1 MSNCALDFAFANEE
15 EAFAII
21 EDTCGT
27 LKKPTAAGD
36 RLYTVGPVDFAQE
49 NEFLDDDQVR
59 AHASRFSPIK
69 GRLTPGEWSCN
80 SYVKP
85 SGTVGIAP
93 EHDVFFRAL
102 MGNAFAY
109 SDSHW
114 KYTLAS
120 QLDSFSYWVKK
131 GHTVIA
137 MRGVTVEQAEF
148 GIAGEEI
155 AGIAWSGKYMEE
167 HKAGTAVLHGN
178 HGNSATVIFVQA
190 GQSQLFDVGAYI
202 NVGTSTG
209 GHLIESINYTN
220 DRITIAT
227 GLSGAQAGGATVDG
241 WWPTAGDELG
251 TPVHGKMGMVE
262 IDNVEAVIISARVT
276 IVNNIKYYENEKN
289 NLWTAERYGRPK
301 FRNVDGE
308 LELHFLEEG
317 VSYWYRASHQIQN
330 ALLIPV
336 GNVGGYIMQLY
347 IPHAEYRT
355 PKVSGEEEFT
365 QNVPFIAV
373 VETGTSN
380 DEIEIRFL

>member
-15 EAFAII
+15 EAFAIV
-21 EDTCGT
+21 EGTCGT
-27 LKKPTAAGD
+27 LTKPTAAGD
-36 RLYTVGPVDFAQE
+36 RLYTVGPTEFAQE
-49 NEFLDDDQVR
+49 CEFLYDEQVR
-59 AHASRFSPIK
+59 ASPSRFSAIK

-80 SYVKP
+80 TYVKP
-85 SGTVGIAP
+85 SGTIGTAP
-93 EHDVFFRAL
+93 EHDVFFQAL
-102 MGNAFAY
+102 MGGAFAHH
-109 SDSHW
+109 SSHY
-114 KYTLAS
+114 KYRLAS

-148 GIAGEEI
+148 GVAGEEI

-167 HKAGTAVLHGN
+167 HKAGTTTLWDN
-178 HGNSATVIFVQA
+178 HGNLATSIRVHP

-209 GHLIESINYTN
+209 GHLITAINYTN
-220 DRITIAT
+220 DRITIT
-227 GLSGAQAGGATVDG
+227 PGLSGAQAGGATVDG

-262 IDNVEAVIISARVT
+262 IAGVESVIISARVT

-289 NLWTAERYGRPK
+289 DEWTAERFGRPK
-301 FRNVDGE
+301 FRDVDGE
-308 LELHFLEEG
+308 LELHLLEEG

-330 ALLIPV
+330 ALVIPV
-336 GNVGGYIMQLY
+336 GNVSGYIMQLY
-347 IPHAEYRT
+347 IPYAEYRT
-355 PKVSGEEEFT
+355 PKISGDEEFK
-365 QNVPFIAV
+365 QNVPWVAV
-373 VETGTSN
+373 ASATMN